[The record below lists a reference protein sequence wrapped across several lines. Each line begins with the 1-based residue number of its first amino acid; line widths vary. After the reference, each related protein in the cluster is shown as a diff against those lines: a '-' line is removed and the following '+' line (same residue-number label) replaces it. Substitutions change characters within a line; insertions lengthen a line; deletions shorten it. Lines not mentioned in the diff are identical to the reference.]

1 VDGAVKPERGDKIEL
16 AYEMESTTSAFEGPE
31 KVLEVWF
38 IPTKATPSLQNNQ
51 DDQKCGLR
59 GVKKDKWERMLAL
72 VKCQILSVIGNEYL
86 DAYLLSES
94 SMFVYPRQVVL
105 KTCGTTTLLNAVPE
119 LLSIAR
125 SVGLVVEDVFYNRQN
140 YFFPEKQ
147 LHPHRSFSDEVKT
160 LDTYFTNG
168 AAYTVG
174 KLNGNHWNFYN
185 AERKQNLDD
194 GVACSQEEDVTF
206 ELLMTGLN
214 PELMK
219 RFYYDSKSTPAKA
232 TKESG
237 IANLLPGALI
247 DDFVFE
253 PFGYSMNG
261 LLKDGYFTIH
271 VTPQESCSFA
281 SFETNIVL
289 LDYTELA
296 EKVLQCFQP
305 QRFILT
311 LMGNEPSMAKLKKL
325 DGPRVKQGLDVGK
338 LCKNGFDVADDIQ
351 LKFQHYSLVFLAID
365 KANDRAEKKGKDLK
379 APKPNGEKGYS

>member
-1 VDGAVKPERGDKIEL
+1 
-16 AYEMESTTSAFEGPE
+16 MESSAAGTTAFEGPE

-38 IPTKATPSLQNNQ
+38 LPICKSKGGGSSSSPRLLLQK
-51 DDQKCGLR
+51 DDRKSGLR
-59 GVKKDKWERMLAL
+59 AVEKKVWERMLAL

-119 LLSIAR
+119 LLKIAR
-125 SVGLVVEDVFYNRQN
+125 SIGLGVEDVFYNRQN

-147 LHPHRSFSDEVKT
+147 LHPHRSFADEVKA

-168 AAYTVG
+168 AAYIVG

-185 AERKQNLDD
+185 AERKQNV
-194 GVACSQEEDVTF
+194 GEEVNQEEDVTF

-214 PELMK
+214 PKLMK
-219 RFYYDSKSTPAKA
+219 PFYYDSKLTPAQA
-232 TKESG
+232 TKVSG
-237 IANLLPGALI
+237 IADLFPSAII
-247 DDFVFE
+247 DDYVFE

-261 LLKDGYFTIH
+261 LVKDGYFTIH
-271 VTPQESCSFA
+271 VTPQKSCSFV

-296 EKVLQCFQP
+296 EKVLKCFEP
-305 QRFILT
+305 KRFILT

-338 LCKNGFDVADDIQ
+338 LCQNGFDVADDIQ
-351 LKFQHYSLVFLAID
+351 LKFQHYSLVFLAL
-365 KANDRAEKKGKDLK
+365 DRANARVKNKKEESLLLK
-379 APKPNGEKGYS
+379 ATKSETEKGYS